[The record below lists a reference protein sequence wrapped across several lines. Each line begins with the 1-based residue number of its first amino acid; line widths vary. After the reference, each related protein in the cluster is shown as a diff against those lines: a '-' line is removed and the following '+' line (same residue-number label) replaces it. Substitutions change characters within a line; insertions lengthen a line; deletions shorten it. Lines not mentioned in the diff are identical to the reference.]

1 MKKLCLTL
9 FTIGLSV
16 MVLGTNVT
24 YAANK
29 MDILFG
35 DGRVLPYE
43 EVKVYS
49 EQIEQET
56 FQFDGNYKQTRDI
69 IGDDDREDVSNV
81 LESPYRRVVRVHI
94 NFPDTKGQ
102 GSGAFISDDTI
113 LTSAH
118 NLYNSKYGGWAT
130 SVSVYVMGEGNRYI
144 KAKEFAVPR
153 DWTETN
159 GPINHDI
166 GVIKLEEPLGL
177 KNGWFGLSQENKL
190 GIPIT
195 LTGFHGDNPWT
206 MKTESGTITELSTH
220 HFSYLLDAI
229 AGSSGSPVYNNNGQI
244 VGVNGYG
251 NQNNNT
257 AINTKGEHYN
267 FAHYLAFEG
276 KIQSFKMS
284 SNELKLKTGDS
295 YQLKVDILPE
305 REAYQKITWSSSDS
319 DIATVDESGKIL
331 ANQSGNVVITA
342 RTLDGKHEAACE
354 VKVIDEEGFFGT
366 VPWEWDANT
375 QTLTFKSGKFPSTTH
390 LNNIRKSIEN
400 SIIIGKKGIKHI
412 VFEESIIADSTSPY
426 LFSDLVYLETI
437 KGIEKLDVSN
447 VTNMNGMFNE
457 ASSLTSLDLSNWDTS
472 RVTDM
477 TSMFKGTSSLNSLDI
492 STWDTNQVTNM
503 SYMFKGTSS
512 LNSLDIS
519 TWDISQVTN
528 MYAMFSG
535 AENLKSL
542 NLNDWNTSNV
552 KTMNHMFSRA
562 RNLTSIENSKW
573 NVSNVT
579 DMNGMFNEALSLKEL
594 DISSWDMRNVV
605 DNNNM
610 FFWAWNLKKIKLGK
624 YSNINKTNIYQHRYG
639 SNKGT
644 YAWFKDGELK
654 YLTSEEFMEN
664 YNGEEQGIYTLEI
677 HYY

>member
-43 EVKVYS
+43 EVKAYS

-94 NFPDTKGQ
+94 NFPNTKGQ

-118 NLYNSKYGGWAT
+118 NLYNSDYGGWAT
-130 SVSVYVMGEGNRYI
+130 SVSVYVMGAGTSYI
-144 KAKEFAVPR
+144 NAKEFAVPR
-153 DWTETN
+153 DWVETN

-166 GVIKLEEPLGL
+166 GVIKLEESLGL

-190 GIPIT
+190 GLPIT

-206 MKTESGTITELSTH
+206 MKTESGTITEVSTH
-220 HFSYLLDAI
+220 HFSYLLDVI
-229 AGSSGSPVYNNNGQI
+229 KGSSGSPVYNNNGQI
-244 VGVNGYG
+244 VGINGYS
-251 NQNNNT
+251 NQNNST
-257 AINTKGEHYN
+257 AINTKGDHYN

-319 DIATVDESGKIL
+319 DIATVDESGKIS

-342 RTLDGKHEAACE
+342 RTLDGKHEATCE
-354 VKVIDEEGFFGT
+354 VKVIDEEGVFGT
-366 VPWEWDANT
+366 VPWEWDEFS
-375 QTLTFKSGKFPSTTH
+375 QTLTFKGGTFPNTT
-390 LNNIRKSIEN
+390 NYTNIKKDIEEN
-400 SIIIGKKGIKHI
+400 PKLKGKKIKTIIFENQIILNKSSDSLFRSLESLEKIEGLGNLDTKNVENMEFMFAGIRT
-412 VFEESIIADSTSPY
+412 D
-426 LFSDLVYLETI
+426 DL
-437 KGIEKLDVSN
+437 KGIEEFNTSN
-447 VTNMNGMFNE
+447 VTSMRSMFQ
-457 ASSLTSLDLSNWDTS
+457 SSRQLIELDLSNWNTEKLKN
-472 RVTDM
+472 
-477 TSMFKGTSSLNSLDI
+477 F
-492 STWDTNQVTNM
+492 
-503 SYMFKGTSS
+503 SYMFYSARGLER
-512 LNSLDIS
+512 LNIS
-519 TWDISQVTN
+519 GWD
-528 MYAMFSG
+528 
-535 AENLKSL
+535 
-542 NLNDWNTSNV
+542 TSNV
-552 KTMNHMFSRA
+552 TTWSVWTMRDTRLIEITLGNKSLIKG
-562 RNLTSIENSKW
+562 NLLGPLHDSDINSIYTNSW
-573 NVSNVT
+573 SNGT
-579 DMNGMFNEALSLKEL
+579 INFISNEAFSENY
-594 DISSWDMRNVV
+594 D
-605 DNNNM
+605 
-610 FFWAWNLKKIKLGK
+610 
-624 YSNINKTNIYQHRYG
+624 G
-639 SNKGT
+639 SVPGT
-644 YAWFKDGELK
+644 YYRVKK
-654 YLTSEEFMEN
+654 
-664 YNGEEQGIYTLEI
+664 
-677 HYY
+677 

>member
-1 MKKLCLTL
+1 
-9 FTIGLSV
+9 
-16 MVLGTNVT
+16 MV
-24 YAANK
+24 A
-29 MDILFG
+29 
-35 DGRVLPYE
+35 
-43 EVKVYS
+43 
-49 EQIEQET
+49 
-56 FQFDGNYKQTRDI
+56 
-69 IGDDDREDVSNV
+69 
-81 LESPYRRVVRVHI
+81 
-94 NFPDTKGQ
+94 
-102 GSGAFISDDTI
+102 GSS
-113 LTSAH
+113 
-118 NLYNSKYGGWAT
+118 
-130 SVSVYVMGEGNRYI
+130 YI

-153 DWTETN
+153 DWVETN
-159 GPINHDI
+159 GPIDHDI

-190 GIPIT
+190 GFPIT

-220 HFSYLLDAI
+220 HFSYLLDVI

-244 VGVNGYG
+244 VGVNGYA
-251 NQNNNT
+251 NPNDST
-257 AINTKGEHYN
+257 AINTKGDHYN

-276 KIQSFKMS
+276 KIQSFKMA

-305 REAYQKITWSSSDS
+305 REAYQKITWSSSNS
-319 DIATVDESGKIL
+319 DIATVDESGKIS

-342 RTLDGKHEAACE
+342 RTLDGKHEATCE
-354 VKVIDEEGFFGT
+354 VKVIDEEGVFGT

-390 LNNIRKSIEN
+390 LNNLRKSIEN

-447 VTNMNGMFNE
+447 VTNMNGMFNG
-457 ASSLTSLDLSNWDTS
+457 ASTLASLDL
-472 RVTDM
+472 
-477 TSMFKGTSSLNSLDI
+477 

-503 SYMFKGTSS
+503 SYMFNRASS

-519 TWDISQVTN
+519 TWDTSQVTN
-528 MYAMFSG
+528 MYAMFLG
-535 AENLKSL
+535 AESLKSL
-542 NLNDWNTSNV
+542 NLNSWNTSNV

-573 NVSNVT
+573 DVSNVT
-579 DMNGMFNEALSLKEL
+579 DMNGMFNEASYLKEL
-594 DISSWDMRNVV
+594 DISSWDMRNVA
-605 DNNNM
+605 DNNDM